1 MLFMFAGFMEGFGLK
16 KKGIAIGMLLL
27 FTCLLLAGCGAA
39 STEKKAVAGSDG
51 IKIVTSFYPMYV
63 ATINI
68 TKGVEGV
75 EVTNMTKPQ
84 TGCLHDYQLTTEDMK
99 KLEKANVFVVN
110 GGGMEAFL
118 DKVIKQQKN
127 LQIVDASKDI
137 ELLQGD
143 EGPNPHVWVSV
154 SNAIQQVKNITS
166 QLCAIDPTHADAYR
180 ANALDYVQRL
190 SNLKNE
196 MHQQLDGGEQLL
208 HAHALAVAA
217 GVLQGACDLDP
228 VLLVT
233 GQLPR
238 CAQSV
243 ARQRRGDGINH
254 VMQLG
259 VAAPAQ
265 RPISNFS
272 ALDDAHR
279 LGLELCERCVVG
291 FLCFA
296 LFIALLQ
303 VHHLFDLIK
312 ARSAIHQGHH
322 HVGR

>member
-1 MLFMFAGFMEGFGLK
+1 MFAGFMEGFGLK

-143 EGPNPHVWVSV
+143 EGPNPHVWVRV

-196 MHQQLDGGEQLL
+196 MHQQLD
-208 HAHALAVAA
+208 ALPHHDIVTFHEAFPYFAQEFNLNIVSVVEREPGTEPSPKELEATVAQVKA
-217 GVLQGACDLDP
+217 LPVKVLFTEPQYPKGAAQTIARETGARIYQLDP
-228 VLLVT
+228 CVT
-233 GQLPR
+233 GEATP
-238 CAQSV
+238 A
-243 ARQRRGDGINH
+243 AADAYIH
-254 VMQLG
+254 AMQENAKVL
-259 VAAPAQ
+259 
-265 RPISNFS
+265 RE
-272 ALDDAHR
+272 AL
-279 LGLELCERCVVG
+279 
-291 FLCFA
+291 
-296 LFIALLQ
+296 Q
-303 VHHLFDLIK
+303 
-312 ARSAIHQGHH
+312 
-322 HVGR
+322 